1 MNNTPPP
8 NVPGLSITDDQRTQ
22 FRQWAAALSALDE
35 TDKLAEAEAWIV
47 SALSILTPRLPA

>member
-1 MNNTPPP
+1 MNTTPPI
-8 NVPGLSITDDQRTQ
+8 NAPGLSITDDQRSQ
-22 FRQWAAALSALDE
+22 FRQWAAALSNLDE